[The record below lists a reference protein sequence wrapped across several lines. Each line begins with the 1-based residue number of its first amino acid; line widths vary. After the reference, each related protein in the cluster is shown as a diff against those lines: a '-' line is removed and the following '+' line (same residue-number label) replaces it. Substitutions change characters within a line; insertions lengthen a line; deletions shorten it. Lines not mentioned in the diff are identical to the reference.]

1 MKSPYDIIIRPIIT
15 EASTDAMALNK
26 YTFEVARDANKFEIR
41 HAVEEIFK
49 VRVVK
54 VNTLWRRGKVKRR
67 MSRRGPANEGRTP
80 DKKKAIVTLAP
91 GDTIEVF
98 QQ

>member
-1 MKSPYDIIIRPIIT
+1 VKSPYDILIRPIIT

-26 YTFEVARDANKFEIR
+26 YTFEVASDANKFEIR
-41 HAVEEIFK
+41 RAVEEIFH

-54 VNTLWRRGKVKRR
+54 VNTLWRRGKVRR
-67 MSRRGPANEGRTP
+67 RTTRRGTTVGRTP
-80 DKKKAIVTLAP
+80 DRKKAVVTLAP

-98 QQ
+98 NQ